1 MTSHVQMIV
10 PQALT
15 PEQVKQW
22 FSCVESH
29 TPSGLITGTTL
40 PGVDKNKQSTYFTK
54 KTSNGKHAYV
64 IPLVRD
70 LDASEVH
77 EILKA
82 WCALY
87 PQGDFTFDYSQSVTH
102 KPKGDTLTQHKWDQ
116 ILDAWG
122 KCQHAKWLQRHAED
136 GWRYGV
142 ILSTKEKTHPWMQP
156 WESLPHKARELN
168 LQGVR
173 DLMSILDDFGYV
185 IIQTPKS

>member
-1 MTSHVQMIV
+1 MTSYVQIIV

-15 PEQVKQW
+15 HDQFKQW

-29 TPSGLITGTTL
+29 TPSGMITATQL
-40 PGVDKNKQSTYFTK
+40 PQHEGAKPSNYYTK
-54 KTSNGKHAYV
+54 RTANGKHAYV
-64 IPLVRD
+64 VPLTRD
-70 LDASEVH
+70 LDVSEVH

-82 WCALY
+82 WCAAY
-87 PQGDFTFDYSQSVTH
+87 PEGDFTFDYSQAVQKT
-102 KPKGDTLTQHKWDQ
+102 PQGDTFRQHKWDQ

-122 KCQHAKWLQRHAED
+122 KLQHQRWLQRHVDD

-142 ILSTKEKTHPWMQP
+142 MLSTKEKTHPWMQP

-173 DLMSILDDFGYV
+173 DLMRILDDFGYA
-185 IIQTPKS
+185 IIQVPKS